1 MDEKPP
7 LFETWKTW
15 YWLIL
20 GFMFLQVI
28 IYFWISN
35 SFS

>member
-7 LFETWKTW
+7 LFETW